1 MARVANCEHKAFA
14 TDCTRAK
21 LPGGNRSLTIEV
33 KIAAL
38 AFVVGVGVTG
48 GMVVGG
54 TVGGAMVGG
63 TVGGGTVGGGTV
75 GGGAILV
82 GIAVKQLIAP
92 PVSTQ
97 VLLAGQQ

>member
-1 MARVANCEHKAFA
+1 
-14 TDCTRAK
+14 

-38 AFVVGVGVTG
+38 AFVVGVGVAG
-48 GMVVGG
+48 GMVVEGMVGG
-54 TVGGAMVGG
+54 AMVGGAMVGGAMVGG
-63 TVGGGTVGGGTV
+63 TVVGGTV

-82 GIAVKQLIAP
+82 GIAVKQLIEP